1 MHLRELCLRAE
12 LWVSKRFDLSYNPDM
27 AESDP
32 RACVAAALH
41 AHRGALRR
49 HVASRVPPGDVEDVL
64 QIAAL
69 RAIERAGD
77 LKDAARVKP
86 WLYRIHSNSVIDL
99 GRKKAAQRRLL
110 EALAREPAPET
121 AAAEPA
127 CGCSVTLARRLNANY
142 AAILDLVDIAGV
154 PLSQAARMLS
164 ISANNATVRLHRARA
179 ALKKRLLEHCGVTSP
194 RACDDCRCAH
204 EGCCGR

>member
-1 MHLRELCLRAE
+1 
-12 LWVSKRFDLSYNPDM
+12 M

-32 RACVAAALH
+32 RACVAAALR

-49 HVASRVPPGDVEDVL
+49 YVASRVPPGDVEDVL

-69 RAIERAGD
+69 RAIERARD

-86 WLYRIHSNSVIDL
+86 WLYRIHANIVVDL

-110 EALAREPAPET
+110 EALAREPAPEPAPET

-127 CGCSVTLARRLNANY
+127 CGCSVTLARRLNANH

-164 ISANNATVRLHRARA
+164 ISANNAAVRLHRARA

-194 RACDDCRCAH
+194 RACGDCRCAH